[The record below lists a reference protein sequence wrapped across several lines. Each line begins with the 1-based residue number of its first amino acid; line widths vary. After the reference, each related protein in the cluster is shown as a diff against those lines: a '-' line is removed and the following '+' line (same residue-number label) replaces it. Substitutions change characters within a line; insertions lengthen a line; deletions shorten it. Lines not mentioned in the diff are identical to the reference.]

1 MLKNLDWKT
10 LLLSKTFWAGA
21 IAFGTSAAHAYGLW
35 VGGNKGGA
43 LTELGLAFSVFLGA
57 IGIKD
62 ATSGPVN

>member
-10 LLLSKTFWAGA
+10 LFGSKTFWGA
-21 IAFGTSAAHAYGLW
+21 IAAALPMLITAAGLW
-35 VGGNKGGA
+35 KTDKGA
-43 LTELGLAFSVFLGA
+43 AINTAVSALGLIFAA

>member
-10 LLLSKTFWAGA
+10 LLLSKTFWAGL
-21 IAFGTSAAHAYGLW
+21 IALGTGAVHAYGQW
-35 VGGNKGGA
+35 VAGAKATA
-43 LTELGLAFSVFLGA
+43 LTELGIAFSAFLGA